1 MKRVS
6 TLLSIMILFVAVAT
20 GQEQV
25 SAKVTTG
32 EDLNAVFAQSRYLFQ
47 EFQDARVILSNGAYQ
62 AKMNYNA
69 LSGEMEFISDNGE
82 TLTLGNIR
90 DVRAIIFGNR
100 TFVYAP
106 KGYMEVLSGGLSNCE
121 LLAQRRFQ
129 IIDRKKEG
137 AYGTYSGTTS
147 IDSYSSVGTDSG
159 YMNLASTQEVTYK
172 RTNDFYLEYSGKYLI
187 ANKSGFKKVFRKYK
201 PDLEN
206 YLTNH
211 PVNFSKEED
220 VIRFFAYCIE

>member
-1 MKRVS
+1 MKRIS
-6 TLLSIMILFVAVAT
+6 TLLSFMVLFVVFAA
-20 GQEQV
+20 GQEHI

-32 EDLNAVFAQSRYLFQ
+32 EDLNEVFAQSRYLFQ

-69 LSGEMEFISDNGE
+69 LSGEMEFINENGE
-82 TLTLGNIR
+82 ILSLGNNR

-100 TFVYAP
+100 TFVYAS
-106 KGYMEVLSGGLSNCE
+106 KEYMEVLSGGLSDCE
-121 LLAQRRFQ
+121 LLVHRRLQ
-129 IIDRKKEG
+129 LSDRKKEG

-147 IDSYSSVGTDSG
+147 IDSYTSIHSETGYVKVSG
-159 YMNLASTQEVTYK
+159 KEEVTYK
-172 RTNDFYLEYSGKYLI
+172 RINYYYLSTSGKYQT
-187 ANKSGFKKVFRKYK
+187 ANKSGFKKVFGKYK
-201 PDLEN
+201 PDFEN